1 MTGGAFFDTNV
12 PLCRLAGDAA
22 KASRAEDLLAEGGA
36 ISVQVLSE
44 FVAVARRKL
53 ATPWDEVEVSWA
65 ALRHVCRV
73 GPSSARTHERA
84 VALAKHYGLASG
96 GARKALWLFDLRR
109 NHRCQRDPVRMH
121 LALLRG
127 SSTVKSWRA

>member
-22 KASRAEDLLAEGGA
+22 KASRAEDLLAEGGT

-73 GPSSARTHERA
+73 GPLSARIHERA
-84 VALAKHYGLASG
+84 VALAKHYGFSIYDATIAANAIQSG
-96 GARKALWLFDLRR
+96 CITLHSEDFQHGQKLEGLTII
-109 NHRCQRDPVRMH
+109 DPFR
-121 LALLRG
+121 
-127 SSTVKSWRA
+127 